1 MGNLEKLLESC
12 EVNVKTAAPEIKPIK
27 METNDKLDEV
37 IKSYCELDFEI
48 KKLDE
53 RKKELREQI
62 LSMVELGDKSTTIM
76 SSDHSAAIR
85 IDTKHK
91 YTVDAKKLTEAET
104 VQIEHSLHPLFVSD
118 CQLAF
123 SSSLKEKL
131 VDLLSTSSLAFL
143 ANDIETKIE
152 LKETG
157 ARLTKLLTESCIATA
172 AIKDAKSY
180 QITVLDDGSK

>member
-1 MGNLEKLLESC
+1 MESLEKLLESC
-12 EVNVKTAAPEIKPIK
+12 EVNVKTVAPEVKEAK
-27 METNDKLDEV
+27 AEASGNLDEV
-37 IKSYCELDFEI
+37 IKSYCELDLEI

-62 LSMVELGDKSTTIM
+62 LSMAELGDKSTTIT
-76 SSDHSAAIR
+76 SSDRSATVR
-85 IDTKHK
+85 IDAKHK

-104 VQIEHSLHPLFVSD
+104 IQIEHSLHPFFTSN
-118 CQLAF
+118 CQLVF

-131 VDLLSTSSLAFL
+131 INLLSTSNLAFL

-157 ARLTKLLTESCIATA
+157 ARLTKLLTESRTVTA

-180 QITVLDDGSK
+180 QITVLDGCSK

>member
-1 MGNLEKLLESC
+1 MENLEKLLESC
-12 EVNVKTAAPEIKPIK
+12 EVSVKTAAPESKPTK
-27 METNDKLDEV
+27 AEANGKLDEV

-62 LSMVELGDKSTTIM
+62 LSMVELDDKSTTIA
-76 SSDHSAAIR
+76 SSDQSATVR
-85 IDTKHK
+85 IDIKHK
-91 YTVDAKKLTEAET
+91 YAVDTKKLTEAET
-104 VQIEHSLHPLFVSD
+104 IQIEHSLHPFFISN

-123 SSSLKEKL
+123 PSSLKEKL

-157 ARLTKLLTESCIATA
+157 ARLTKLLTESRTVTA
-172 AIKDAKSY
+172 AIKDVKSY